1 MNLFDAAPGRRLSL
15 PEYVPH
21 LPPGTP
27 MQAGFD
33 ELGTPLAEATFVV
46 VDLETTGGSPT
57 ADQITEIGAVKVRGG
72 EVLGEF
78 ATLVNPGVP
87 IPPQITV
94 LTGITTAMVL
104 DAPRLAEVFPS
115 FLEFIRG
122 TVLVAHNARFDVGF
136 LRAATKSLGATW
148 AVSDVVDTLAL
159 ARRVVSKDEAPNHK
173 LASLAHLFR
182 SPTTPDHRALSDAK
196 ATVDVLHGLFERL
209 GSLGV
214 THVDDLRTAADPVPP
229 GRRRKVHLAEQLPT
243 TPGAY
248 LFKGPG
254 GEVLYVGT
262 AKNLRRRVRQYFTS
276 APDRRRIG
284 EMVDLA
290 ANVEVIECPTVLEA
304 QVRELRLIA
313 HHEPPYNRRSKR
325 PSRLPWIRLTDEP
338 LPRVSI
344 VRAVPLD
351 STGIGPFSSRSQADH
366 AAAALQELGLRSCT
380 LRLPA
385 QVSDSARGCFLGEVG
400 RCSAPCVK
408 QEAADAYESLVTKA
422 RAVMTRDPRPAYDH
436 HLSRMRALS
445 AEERYEEAARMRD
458 QVRALLHGVHRWQRL
473 TPWWESRQT
482 VAARWSTDS
491 YASGAWE
498 IVVAKHGR
506 LARSGICPP
515 TLNPLRF
522 AADLTASAAHVEPP
536 SRHGGAAS
544 TEETDLIATWM
555 ETPGV
560 RLISHDGP
568 ALAWPI
574 SGAKRLLEHLE
585 APALPV
591 PTVVGQ

>member
-1 MNLFDAAPGRRLSL
+1 MNLFDTAPGRRLSL

-57 ADQITEIGAVKVRGG
+57 GDEITEIGAVKVRGG

-104 DAPRLAEVFPS
+104 DAPRLEEVFPT

-122 TVLVAHNARFDVGF
+122 CVLVAHNARFDVGF
-136 LRAATKSLGATW
+136 LRAAARSLGAAWGVT
-148 AVSDVVDTLAL
+148 DVVDTLAL

-182 SPTTPDHRALSDAK
+182 SPTAPDHRALSDAK

-214 THVDDLRTAADPVPP
+214 THVEDLRTAADPVPP
-229 GRRRKVHLAEQLPT
+229 ARRRKVHLAERLPT
-243 TPGAY
+243 GPGVY

-262 AKNLRRRVRQYFTS
+262 AKNLRRRVRSYFTS

-290 ANVEVIECPTVLEA
+290 ARVEVIECPTVLEA

-325 PSRLPWIRLTDEP
+325 PTRLPWLRLTDEP
-338 LPRVSI
+338 LPRASI
-344 VRAVPLD
+344 VRAVPREAA
-351 STGIGPFSSRSQADH
+351 GIGPFSSRAQADH
-366 AAAALQELGLRSCT
+366 AAAALQELGLRACT
-380 LRLPA
+380 RRLPA
-385 QVSDSARGCFLGEVG
+385 QVSPSARGCFLGEVG
-400 RCSAPCVK
+400 RCSAPCVD
-408 QEAADAYESLVTKA
+408 QGAADAYRALVA
-422 RAVMTRDPRPAYDH
+422 RAQEMMTRNPRPAFDH
-436 HLSRMRALS
+436 HLRRMRELA

-458 QVRALLHGVHRWQRL
+458 QVRALLQGVYRWQRL
-473 TPWWESRQT
+473 SPWWDSTQT
-482 VAARWSTDS
+482 VAARWSTDA
-491 YASGAWE
+491 YPSGAWE
-498 IVVAKHGR
+498 VVVARYGR
-506 LARSGICPP
+506 LAASGVCPP
-515 TLNPLRF
+515 TRDPLPF
-522 AADLTASAAHVEPP
+522 AADLAAGAAHVERPT
-536 SRHGGAAS
+536 HYAGAAS
-544 TEETDLIATWM
+544 SEETDLLATWM

-568 ALAWPI
+568 ALAWPV

-585 APALPV
+585 D
-591 PTVVGQ
+591 PTTPLSAGAGQ